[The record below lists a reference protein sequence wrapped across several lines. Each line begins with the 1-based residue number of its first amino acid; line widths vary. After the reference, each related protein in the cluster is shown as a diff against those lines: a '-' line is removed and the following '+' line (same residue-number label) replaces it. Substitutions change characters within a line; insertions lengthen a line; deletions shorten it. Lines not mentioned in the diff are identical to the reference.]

1 MNLLLALLD
10 RIADW
15 WENQWSDLDQWD
27 HWRQL

>member
-15 WENQWSDLDQWD
+15 WEHQWSDLDQWD
-27 HWRQL
+27 QWRQM